1 MIPSLTDERYLEDD
15 TKNIINELTG
25 RINVLMAE
33 FPTDSYPN
41 LSVEKKNEID
51 KGLKKQLGWGAT
63 GMEVPPFPR
72 K

>member
-33 FPTDSYPN
+33 FPTDTYPN
-41 LSVEKKNEID
+41 LSMEEKNEID
-51 KGLKKQLGWGAT
+51 KGLEKQ
-63 GMEVPPFPR
+63 
-72 K
+72 